1 MNSDGIVTSA
11 SSSKTQC
18 PSGCCRPTSDSLA
31 RVIASSSRNARTCRL
46 SILASLGDISFMKG
60 HGVVLVQVPW
70 LRQEEHDRRTY
81 RLERTPGAKHRS
93 RAAPQ
98 QSRSE

>member
-31 RVIASSSRNARTCRL
+31 RMIALSSRDVRTWRL

-60 HGVVLVQVPW
+60 YGVVLVRCPW
-70 LRQEEHDRRTY
+70 LTQGEHDRRTY
-81 RLERTPGAKHRS
+81 RLKRTPAAKHRS

-98 QSRSE
+98 QSPSE